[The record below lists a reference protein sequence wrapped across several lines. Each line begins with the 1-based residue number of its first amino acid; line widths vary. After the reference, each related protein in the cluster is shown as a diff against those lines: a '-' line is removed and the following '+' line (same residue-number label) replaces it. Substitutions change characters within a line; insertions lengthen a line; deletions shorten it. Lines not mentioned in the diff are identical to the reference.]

1 MIRFQK
7 RLLLWKSCDYCISL
21 VFNKIRNTNQIPPSP
36 VVSMDDALSDTDYN
50 GIKQIHVIDFIS
62 ELSLAG
68 LLIQMENA
76 WHQTPII
83 TDQDRLFRSIY
94 KAEIIGYLS

>member
-1 MIRFQK
+1 MTTDQK
-7 RLLLWKSCDYCISL
+7 RLLLWKSCDYCIL
-21 VFNKIRNTNQIPPSP
+21 LNINTISIFLRIPPSP